1 MVNQLMT
8 KDLRIY
14 YGDRTVSSVVL
25 GKLYNHMQNDE
36 TGPLNLTLFTKL
48 TQ

>member
-8 KDLRIY
+8 KDLRTY
-14 YGDRTVSSVVL
+14 FGERTVSSMVL
-25 GKLYNHMQNDE
+25 GKLYSHMQNDE